1 MKRGGVVS
9 GIPAVAAVLVLV
21 SLLVSLLSIVPHARA
36 AIVTVTVFEPHGGE
50 LWSGGSVHTVR
61 YRTSSNSGNP
71 GLRVWI
77 TYVAD
82 TGSGLVVD
90 PGPGE
95 NYAANGNDN
104 AYDWTLPSVDL
115 TNATVTV
122 CALDLAGGSDCKTSP
137 AFTVDGTPPMLQA
150 RGPEGTNIGLDEPIA
165 FEFSEAVNVTKAGA
179 ALSITPTL
187 AGISI
192 TSVGASRFRVDH
204 APFAEAMP
212 YRVAI
217 GCGAVDL
224 GDPGNPLAACPVSW
238 TFTTDYRPRI
248 AVRSPAMGD
257 SWSGGSVH
265 TILWYASERDEA
277 VDTVSVVLES
287 IMGDGIT

>member
-1 MKRGGVVS
+1 MWHCAR
-9 GIPAVAAVLVLV
+9 V
-21 SLLVSLLSIVPHARA
+21 SLLAGMIA
-36 AIVTVTVFEPHGGE
+36 A
-50 LWSGGSVHTVR
+50 
-61 YRTSSNSGNP
+61 
-71 GLRVWI
+71 
-77 TYVAD
+77 
-82 TGSGLVVD
+82 
-90 PGPGE
+90 
-95 NYAANGNDN
+95 
-104 AYDWTLPSVDL
+104 
-115 TNATVTV
+115 
-122 CALDLAGGSDCKTSP
+122 LAGCGGDSFVPVSGKV
-137 AFTVDGTPPMLQA
+137 TVDGTPPMLQA

-192 TSVGASRFRVDH
+192 TSAGASRFRVDH

-212 YRVAI
+212 YQVAI

-265 TILWYASERDEA
+265 TIRWDASDRRLVHIRIPPHLFHGCFQPGAERFRR
-277 VDTVSVVLES
+277 
-287 IMGDGIT
+287 